1 MLKKFLTGVLALAT
15 FSSFACWGTIE
26 NYDKNFI
33 YAINNFVRTNLATIT
48 FPGTFTNGGNVSFP
62 ATVNVRISPLNT
74 GNPITKAVLQYRIGD
89 SGNYTTAVEIDNPKW
104 DLNIATPRPVFGIDT
119 IKIAQIP
126 SAGTK
131 VYIRLYLTDGI
142 YETFDLASNDSELGA
157 FTCYVVSTG
166 RAVPQMTIGMN
177 ATVDMPNGGVQSV
190 PLTTLQFMSKEMI

>member
-1 MLKKFLTGVLALAT
+1 MLKRFLTGVLALAT
-15 FSSFACWGTIE
+15 VSVFACWGTVE

-33 YAINNFVRTNLATIT
+33 YAVNNYVRTNLASLT
-48 FPGTFTNGGNVSFP
+48 FPGNFNDGGQVSFP

-89 SGNYTTAVEIDNPKW
+89 TGDYTTAVEIDNPKW
-104 DLNIATPRPVFGIDT
+104 NLDITTPRPVFGIDT
-119 IKIAQIP
+119 IKIDQIP

-166 RAVPQMTIGMN
+166 RAIPQMTIGMN
-177 ATVDMPNGGVQSV
+177 VTVDMPNGAVQSI
-190 PLTTLQFMSKEMI
+190 PLTALQFTSKETI